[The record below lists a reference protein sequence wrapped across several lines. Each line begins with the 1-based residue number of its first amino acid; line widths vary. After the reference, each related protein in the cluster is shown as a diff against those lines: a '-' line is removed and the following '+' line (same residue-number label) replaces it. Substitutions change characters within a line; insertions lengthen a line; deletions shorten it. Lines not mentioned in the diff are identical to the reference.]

1 MWVSNIIQKHT
12 NKLIIF
18 KTQLTVKWQKFAAK
32 NDSIQRSH
40 HLLLA
45 RMQHSKLQLVVD
57 ISISCS
63 ITLIKPGF
71 C

>member
-1 MWVSNIIQKHT
+1 MWVSNIIQKHA

-45 RMQHSKLQLVVD
+45 RMQHSISRRYFNQLFNHSYQARV
-57 ISISCS
+57 
-63 ITLIKPGF
+63 LLEG
-71 C
+71 